1 MKTHL
6 RHLYFLPLLFLLAG
20 IGIFKACQSPFKL
33 STKNKIGFEKM
44 KGVCWEALWDSVR
57 VNDVQSLNDHGVEW
71 ISQTPFAW
79 QSGVNS
85 PELKFRSDKKRN
97 RSRDT
102 SLVEMATMA
111 RKKGIKTLLKPH
123 IWITEANGKWR
134 SDIDMNS
141 PEEWDQWFERYEAF
155 IMHYAQIA
163 ATHNFEGLCI
173 GTELYIASTQHEQR
187 WRNIIANIRKIYPGQ
202 LTYAANFYKEY
213 EEIAFWDALDYI
225 GIQGYFPLTQNE
237 KPSLKEL
244 KKGWEPHVQKI
255 KEVQARWDMPI
266 VFTEI
271 GYKSSTDSAIS
282 PWEWEKRGEDVDPQE
297 ICDTTQAI
305 CYQAVFEMFWKEEW
319 IGGFFIWKWT
329 SEIYRNPTDTSARR
343 RRRGHSPLSFTPKK
357 PALEIIKEW
366 YVDHRRPMK
375 K

>member
-1 MKTHL
+1 
-6 RHLYFLPLLFLLAG
+6 
-20 IGIFKACQSPFKL
+20 
-33 STKNKIGFEKM
+33 M

-57 VNDVQSLNDHGVEW
+57 VADVLSLSDHGVEW
-71 ISQTPFAW
+71 ISQTPFGW

-85 PELKFRSDKKRN
+85 PELLFRSNEERN
-97 RSRDT
+97 QRRDT

-163 ATHNFEGLCI
+163 ANHNFEGLCI

-187 WRNIIANIRKIYPGQ
+187 WRDIIANIRKIYPGQ

-237 KPSLKEL
+237 KPTLKEL

-282 PWEWEKRGEDVDPQE
+282 PWEWEKRGDDVDPKE

-329 SEIYRNPTDTSARR
+329 SEIYRNPTETSTRR
-343 RRRGHSPLSFTPKK
+343 RRRGHSPLSFTPKQ
-357 PALEIIKEW
+357 PAREIVKEW
-366 YVDHRRPMK
+366 YVE
-375 K
+375 